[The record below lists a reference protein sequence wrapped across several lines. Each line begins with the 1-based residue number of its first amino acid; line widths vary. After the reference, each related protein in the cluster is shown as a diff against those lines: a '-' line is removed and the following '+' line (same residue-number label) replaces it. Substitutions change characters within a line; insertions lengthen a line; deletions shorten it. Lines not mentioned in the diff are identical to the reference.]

1 MMDSNKPFIS
11 VVMPVYGVEKHLK
24 QAIESVL
31 RQSFQDYELIL
42 VDDCSPDRCPIICDE
57 YADRYQKITV
67 IHHEVNQGLSQA
79 RNTGLKK
86 ANGRYIWFMDSDD
99 YVDDYLFQKVYESVA
114 QNPAQVVVFGL
125 VEEYYDEKDNLHHT
139 HTVKMAKQYLKE
151 KQQVRDVIIDLE
163 MKTLYGYAWNKFY
176 NLGYLKETG
185 LTYENVTLI
194 EDILFNVKLFMEIS
208 SLNILDIAPYH
219 YNKRM
224 DNSLTA
230 KFVPDYYQLHRK
242 RIELIYEQ
250 HIYWGICTPKVMRD
264 LGVLYTRY
272 IFSALQR
279 NCDKRAK
286 MTFKQRKQWIR
297 GIFKDPLFEAVIPYS
312 SADSGIL
319 RIMGSLLKNKRE
331 LGCIMLGR
339 IIFVVKNY
347 LPMVF
352 AAIKQ
357 KR

>member
-1 MMDSNKPFIS
+1 
-11 VVMPVYGVEKHLK
+11 
-24 QAIESVL
+24 
-31 RQSFQDYELIL
+31 
-42 VDDCSPDRCPIICDE
+42 
-57 YADRYQKITV
+57 
-67 IHHEVNQGLSQA
+67 
-79 RNTGLKK
+79 
-86 ANGRYIWFMDSDD
+86 
-99 YVDDYLFQKVYESVA
+99 
-114 QNPAQVVVFGL
+114 
-125 VEEYYDEKDNLHHT
+125 
-139 HTVKMAKQYLKE
+139 
-151 KQQVRDVIIDLE
+151 
-163 MKTLYGYAWNKFY
+163 
-176 NLGYLKETG
+176 
-185 LTYENVTLI
+185 
-194 EDILFNVKLFMEIS
+194 
-208 SLNILDIAPYH
+208 
-219 YNKRM
+219 
-224 DNSLTA
+224 
-230 KFVPDYYQLHRK
+230 
-242 RIELIYEQ
+242 
-250 HIYWGICTPKVMRD
+250 MRD